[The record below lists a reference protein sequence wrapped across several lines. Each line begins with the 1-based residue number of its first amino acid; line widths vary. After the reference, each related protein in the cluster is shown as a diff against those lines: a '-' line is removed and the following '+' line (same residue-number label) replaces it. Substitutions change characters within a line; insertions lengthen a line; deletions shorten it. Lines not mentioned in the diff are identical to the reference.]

1 MSRATSLGV
10 LALLAAVGAT
20 GTFFVH
26 QTTAPRIEREQR
38 AIQAR
43 NLLDL
48 LPVDSYDNQPLDQPL
63 AIDNIQLSHSTLLA
77 GYRATRNGQPSAV
90 LLRSQVS
97 AYGGPIELL
106 IGVAANGKLLGSKA
120 LRHSETP
127 GLGARIAERPN
138 AWLQGFIGKSLGDPG
153 DAGWALK
160 KDNGQFDQM
169 AGATITSRAVVEG
182 IHDSLRYFDEHR
194 EQLLG
199 SPAHE

>member
-1 MSRATSLGV
+1 MNRAMSVGV
-10 LALLAAVGAT
+10 LALLAAIGAA
-20 GTFFVH
+20 GTLLV
-26 QTTAPRIEREQR
+26 QQATAPRIEQEQR

-43 NLLDL
+43 NLLDI
-48 LPVDSYDNQPLDQPL
+48 LPLDSYDNQPLDQPL
-63 AIDNIQLSHSTLLA
+63 TLANVQLSHSTLLA

-90 LLRSQVS
+90 LLHSRVS
-97 AYGGPIELL
+97 GYGGSIDLL
-106 IGVAANGKLLGSKA
+106 IGIAADGKLVGSKA

-160 KDNGQFDQM
+160 KDNGQFDQI
-169 AGATITSRAVVEG
+169 AGATITSRAVIEG

>member
-1 MSRATSLGV
+1 MNRAMSLGV
-10 LALLAAVGAT
+10 LALLAAIGAA
-20 GTFFVH
+20 GTFLV
-26 QTTAPRIEREQR
+26 QQATAPRIEQEQR

-43 NLLDL
+43 SLLDI
-48 LPVDSYDNQPLDQPL
+48 LPLDSYDNQPLDQPL
-63 AIDNIQLSHSTLLA
+63 TLANVQLGHSTLLA

-90 LLRSQVS
+90 LLHSRVS
-97 AYGGPIELL
+97 GYGGSIDLL
-106 IGVAANGKLLGSKA
+106 IGIAADGKLVGSKA

-160 KDNGQFDQM
+160 KDNGQFDQI
-169 AGATITSRAVVEG
+169 AGATITSRAVIEG

>member
-1 MSRATSLGV
+1 MSLGV
-10 LALLAAVGAT
+10 LALLAALGVA
-20 GTFFVH
+20 GTFFV
-26 QTTAPRIEREQR
+26 QQAAAPRIEREQR
-38 AIQAR
+38 TLQAR
-43 NLLDL
+43 NLLDI
-48 LPVDSYDNQPLDQPL
+48 LPVGSYDNQPLDQPL
-63 AIDNIQLSHSTLLA
+63 ALDNVQLSHSTLRA

-97 AYGGPIELL
+97 GYGGPIELL
-106 IGVAANGKLLGSKA
+106 IGIAANGKLLGSKA
-120 LRHSETP
+120 LRHTETP
-127 GLGARIAERPN
+127 GLGGRIAERPN
-138 AWLQGFIGKSLGDPG
+138 AWLQGFIGLSRNDPG

-199 SPAHE
+199 SPAP

>member
-1 MSRATSLGV
+1 MNRAMSLGV
-10 LALLAAVGAT
+10 LALLAAIGAA
-20 GTFFVH
+20 GTFLV
-26 QTTAPRIEREQR
+26 QQATAPRIEQEQR

-43 NLLDL
+43 SLLDI
-48 LPVDSYDNQPLDQPL
+48 LPLDSYDNQPLDQPL
-63 AIDNIQLSHSTLLA
+63 TLTNVQLGHSTLLA

-90 LLRSQVS
+90 LLHSRVS
-97 AYGGPIELL
+97 GYGGSIDLL
-106 IGVAANGKLLGSKA
+106 IGIAADSKLVGSKA

-160 KDNGQFDQM
+160 KDDGQFDQI
-169 AGATITSRAVVEG
+169 AGATITSRAVIEG

>member
-48 LPVDSYDNQPLDQPL
+48 LPVDSYDNQPL

-90 LLRSQVS
+90 LLHSQVS
-97 AYGGPIELL
+97 GYGGPIELL

>member
-1 MSRATSLGV
+1 MNRAMSLGV
-10 LALLAAVGAT
+10 LALLAAIGAA
-20 GTFFVH
+20 GTFLV
-26 QTTAPRIEREQR
+26 QQATAPRIEQEQR

-43 NLLDL
+43 SLLDIL
-48 LPVDSYDNQPLDQPL
+48 RLDSYDNQPLDQPL
-63 AIDNIQLSHSTLLA
+63 TLTNVQLGHSTLLA

-90 LLRSQVS
+90 LLHSRVS
-97 AYGGPIELL
+97 GYGGSIDLL
-106 IGVAANGKLLGSKA
+106 IGIAADGKLVGSKA

-160 KDNGQFDQM
+160 KDDGQFDQI
-169 AGATITSRAVVEG
+169 AGATITSRAVIEG